1 MRAGLQGAEVRI
13 DGSAFSK
20 FRFCG
25 LAYRE
30 RYEEVH
36 PSACAM
42 QFVPE
47 TALLNAGGPIPPEAH
62 TPHDHGGEPRGL
74 VSVAPT
80 PDRDF
85 GTRFHQLVANH
96 RRQQARNAG
105 GDPELFREV
114 QYPEWPDEDIELECQ
129 AVWAQYQAHYVGD
142 ALRILSVER
151 TETLAIPGT
160 EHELTV
166 RIDAVV
172 RHADGTI
179 GPLDTKTESK
189 PGYNFREDWAGR
201 TQASL
206 YLWALT
212 QLYPKERVSR
222 LVVDVVTRGTARRGP
237 TFYRL
242 DDISRPQESL
252 DEAIRNVIWVCEDI
266 EESRRTGFW
275 RSNMNI
281 CKQGWK
287 RCDYYDLHVYG
298 RTLENLAK
306 FKPAEAYL
314 DV

>member
-1 MRAGLQGAEVRI
+1 MRL
-13 DGSAFSK
+13 DNSAFTLYMLCPK
-20 FRFCG
+20 M
-25 LAYRE
+25 YYE
-30 RYEEVH
+30 RYEADVREVRDR
-36 PSACAM
+36 PQVRSENASSSAGVAEEPTE
-42 QFVPE
+42 VPVV
-47 TALLNAGGPIPPEAH
+47 L
-62 TPHDHGGEPRGL
+62 RGIEL
-74 VSVAPT
+74 ASRSR
-80 PDRDF
+80 DGLDF
-85 GTRFHQLVANH
+85 GTRFHQLADH
-96 RRQQARNAG
+96 ARLRKMGQDAVG
-105 GDPELFREV
+105 RELDNRDGLSE
-114 QYPEWPDEDIELECQ
+114 QLHAECD
-129 AVWAQYQAHYVGD
+129 ATFAAYEAHYLGSEYTY
-142 ALRILSVER
+142 LESER
-151 TETLAIPGT
+151 THVIPLPNSP
-160 EHELTV
+160 HELV
-166 RIDAVV
+166 VKIDGVV
-172 RHADGTI
+172 RFGDGTI